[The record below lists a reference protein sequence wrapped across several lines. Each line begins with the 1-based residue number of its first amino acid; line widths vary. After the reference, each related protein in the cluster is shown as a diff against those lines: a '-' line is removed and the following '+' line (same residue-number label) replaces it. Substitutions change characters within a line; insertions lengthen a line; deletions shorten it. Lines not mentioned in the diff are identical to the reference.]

1 MPSRKMRTAIFL
13 WAGMAKSPKMDPGIF
28 PKSQNS
34 KISCSSHSEN
44 AHIKLNGFQSIFGG
58 WGDMPF
64 IFFMGWML
72 RFGLFGPLPG
82 STPTHPSCLSTR
94 GGAIG
99 ICVFDTTITSW
110 LSSRWCQ
117 KRSAQL
123 EGNADTSL
131 GSPFGERSHTDI
143 FKHKLGSMLCSS

>member
-1 MPSRKMRTAIFL
+1 MRVFEK
-13 WAGMAKSPKMDPGIF
+13 WDPGNF
-28 PKSQNS
+28 PKSQIS

-72 RFGLFGPLPG
+72 RFGRNLG
-82 STPTHPSCLSTR
+82 SRTTHPSCLSTR

-99 ICVFDTTITSW
+99 ITLW
-110 LSSRWCQ
+110 LSTIPYKFVHPQRAGTILASSLLPSRGPRAGRCLPLVLCQ
-117 KRSAQL
+117 
-123 EGNADTSL
+123 EC
-131 GSPFGERSHTDI
+131 
-143 FKHKLGSMLCSS
+143 MLVFACR